1 VAGLPAYVDAFFAR
15 ALAKNPDHRFQ
26 TVAEMA
32 RAAMALRD
40 RLRADVDAGEI
51 DLKIPHGEPPLP
63 EQEPGLRAEYAGPRT
78 APGRRADPPLPSRR
92 VVVAGQRPLARTE
105 KMEAVPAAPP
115 TALGGTL
122 PLEPPPGALQATL
135 PMMPAR
141 GGDGPSRA
149 AGP

>member
-40 RLRADVDAGEI
+40 RLLADVEAGDI

-63 EQEPGLRAEYAGPRT
+63 AQDPGLRTEYAGPRT

-92 VVVAGQRPLARTE
+92 VVVAGQRPVAKTE
-105 KMEAVPAAPP
+105 KMVAVTEAPQAAPP
-115 TALGGTL
+115 TALASTL
-122 PLEPPPGALQATL
+122 PLQPPTGALQATVL
-135 PMMPAR
+135 MMPAP
-141 GGDGPSRA
+141 GVGTS
-149 AGP
+149 